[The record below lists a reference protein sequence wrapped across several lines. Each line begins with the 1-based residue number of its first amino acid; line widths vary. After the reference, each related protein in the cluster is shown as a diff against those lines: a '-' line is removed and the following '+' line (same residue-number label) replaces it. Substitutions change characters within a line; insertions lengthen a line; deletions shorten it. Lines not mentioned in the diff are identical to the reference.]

1 MAPHRAIINFR
12 LIISVTCL
20 YLRKQYGENTSLGSF
35 RTQYFSPD
43 QVSLRLNGEALKRI
57 AYLQDEKTICIA
69 GLGTSQVGA
78 TFTIYHGRAID
89 FVELSE
95 NCAYCLFRD
104 INRDLYIVD
113 SKLKTKTHFL
123 ASCTYTQWVPLSDIL
138 VAQSEQSMHVW
149 YNASQPEQVSFVE

>member
-1 MAPHRAIINFR
+1 M
-12 LIISVTCL
+12 
-20 YLRKQYGENTSLGSF
+20 GSF
-35 RTQYFSPD
+35 RTQYFSPN
-43 QVSLRLNGEALKRI
+43 QVSLRLNDAKDAKDGSEALKRI

-149 YNASQPEQVSFVE
+149 YNASQPEQVSIVE